1 MSEPLPN
8 SEFADERH
16 RAPVSESA
24 TVFDGAVWDVRRD
37 AFELDGTR
45 LVREYQAHP
54 GAVAILAEDDEGR
67 ILLIKQYRHPI
78 GYRDWELP
86 AGLLDV
92 DGEAPDAAA
101 RRELAEEVDLEAS
114 EWSLLCQFFSSP
126 GGSSEEI
133 TVYRARGLTPTA
145 QRFDRTAEEAGIE
158 LRWVPRSEVVEAIL
172 DGRLRNAILVIAV
185 LNSQVRAT
193 GAGHA
198 RARA

>member
-1 MSEPLPN
+1 M
-8 SEFADERH
+8 
-16 RAPVSESA
+16 
-24 TVFDGAVWDVRRD
+24 FDGSVWDIRRD
-37 AFELDGTR
+37 TFELDGTQ
-45 LVREYQAHP
+45 LAREYQEHP

-67 ILLIKQYRHPI
+67 VLLIKQYRHPI